1 MTRLSI
7 NKSVLHKRRR
17 QLNNY
22 LKVLPSLDLKR
33 KQLTAELNRV
43 RKQLEQSAENIVKTA
58 REAAKSNPMLAY
70 TAINLDNLVTVK
82 RVHIREKNLLG
93 TQVPE
98 LHQIEFT
105 VRDYGIL
112 SKPHWVDAAVDSLH
126 VLIRMDVEKRI
137 LQEKRNR
144 LERAVKRAIQR
155 VNLLDKLLIPR
166 AQVDIK
172 TISVALADA
181 ERAAVVR
188 SKIAKSRLVNSLR
201 KQGVGKES
209 ET

>member
-22 LKVLPSLDLKR
+22 RKVLPSLDLKR
-33 KQLTAELNRV
+33 KQLTAELNRAK
-43 RKQLEQSAENIVKTA
+43 KQLERSAETIA
-58 REAAKSNPMLAY
+58 SASRDAAKSNPMLAY
-70 TAINLDNLVTVK
+70 TAIDLENLVTVK
-82 RVHIREKNLLG
+82 RVHIKEKNLLG

-98 LHQIEFT
+98 LHQIEFS
-105 VRDYGIL
+105 VRDYGVL
-112 SKPHWVDAAVDSLH
+112 SKPHWVDAAVDQLQA
-126 VLIRMDVEKRI
+126 LIRLDVEMRI
-137 LQEKRNR
+137 LREKRVR

-166 AQVDIK
+166 ARADIK
-172 TISVALADA
+172 TIGVVLADT

-188 SKIAKSRLVNSLR
+188 SKIAKSRLVKKWSGEE
-201 KQGVGKES
+201 QGE
-209 ET
+209 